1 MAGLGFSGLACDE
14 WAANTVGTSKGQLQ
28 DVAMR
33 LLTETQQSMH
43 SPRKVVRFFTYK
55 IQDDKALTGRV
66 VVLGNVR

>member
-28 DVAMR
+28 DVAVR

-43 SPRKVVRFFTYK
+43 SPRKVV
-55 IQDDKALTGRV
+55 
-66 VVLGNVR
+66 